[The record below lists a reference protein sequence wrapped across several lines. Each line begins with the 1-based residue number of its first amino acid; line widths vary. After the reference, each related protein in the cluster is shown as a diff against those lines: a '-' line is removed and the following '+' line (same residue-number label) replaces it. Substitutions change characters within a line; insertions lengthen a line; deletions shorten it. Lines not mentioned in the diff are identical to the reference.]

1 MKRNCLLITA
11 FLMLFAS
18 GTPVCV
24 LAQGSGKSCADP
36 IQITK
41 DFSYTIQSSG
51 SVWFVANTFDLPLA
65 IDYYP
70 ANESAQ
76 GPTLELDFSCTP
88 GKYADPI
95 LCSLFCSSNSAYI
108 ALPHTEN
115 PSADYD
121 KDGKLRY
128 HVEMGE
134 FYRDL
139 LLQQGIDYNVQVFI
153 KATFYSSGSIGI
165 SPDPFSTCMDGAKF
179 MHLGDTVR
187 VKPQDTE
194 RHVIVPYVQWQY
206 DSIRY
211 VWSGDERVTL
221 AVMGKN
227 CDFDPLDNS
236 DENMLQWKHIQPGD
250 TLKMTSADIK
260 HYLEDNTK
268 KKDGGLYYAKFYS
281 NSAGVMKIERVP
293 MTPPEGGATLLTY
306 GKETKIQANAF
317 NDLYAIPNTW
327 TTATLFSTPTDF
339 IFKMYVGTAPDFTKE
354 TSIASY
360 QFDKLPH
367 GHRLGLL
374 EDAMKALWAQSGGR
388 YLYLRF
394 ECAQTTT
401 VLPTLWAPSE
411 CVMKADLVT
420 PAEPVSISAKS
431 TANHRLLYSDW
442 QGGDMTIKWKCQTGA
457 CPFYVG
463 DSCIRATE
471 EDPHVFYNSRI
482 SKNNSVTISAS
493 DIASWASHVD
503 EDGYLYAVFNPNN
516 KGTITITTTAP
527 EETDPP
533 IVEPVIP
540 HATIAVS
547 CADGDPHMLLVTVS
561 VPQTLTV
568 TADGTTVEQWAATPA
583 EPHTLTLSAGQ
594 YTLTGTKEEI
604 LLLVP

>member
-1 MKRNCLLITA
+1 
-11 FLMLFAS
+11 
-18 GTPVCV
+18 
-24 LAQGSGKSCADP
+24 
-36 IQITK
+36 
-41 DFSYTIQSSG
+41 
-51 SVWFVANTFDLPLA
+51 
-65 IDYYP
+65 
-70 ANESAQ
+70 
-76 GPTLELDFSCTP
+76 
-88 GKYADPI
+88 
-95 LCSLFCSSNSAYI
+95 
-108 ALPHTEN
+108 
-115 PSADYD
+115 
-121 KDGKLRY
+121 
-128 HVEMGE
+128 
-134 FYRDL
+134 
-139 LLQQGIDYNVQVFI
+139 
-153 KATFYSSGSIGI
+153 
-165 SPDPFSTCMDGAKF
+165 MDGVKF
-179 MHLGDTVR
+179 MHLGDTVN
-187 VKPQDTE
+187 VKAQDTE
-194 RHVIVPYVQWQY
+194 RYVIVPYIQWQN

-211 VWSGDERVTL
+211 IWKGDKRVTL
-221 AVMGKN
+221 SVMGKR

-236 DENMLQWKHIQPGD
+236 DENMLQRKHIQPGD

-268 KKDGGLYYAKFYS
+268 QKDGGMYYAKFYS

-293 MTPPEGGATLLTY
+293 MTPPEGGAKLLSY
-306 GKETKIQANAF
+306 GKETAIRANAF
-317 NDLYAIPNTW
+317 NDLYAIPLSW

-339 IFKMYVGTAPDFTKE
+339 IFRMYIGTTPDFTKE

-367 GHRLGLL
+367 GHRIGLSDH
-374 EDAMKALWAQSGGR
+374 EMAALLSQAKGK
-388 YLYLRF
+388 YLYVRF
-394 ECAQTTT
+394 ECAQATTI
-401 VLPTLWAPSE
+401 LPTLWAPSD
-411 CVMKADLVT
+411 CVLKSNLVK

-442 QGGDMTIKWKCQTGA
+442 AGGDMTIEWKCQTGA

-503 EDGYLYAVFNPNN
+503 GDGYLYMVFNPNN
-516 KGTITITTTAP
+516 KGTITITTTAE

-533 IVEPVIP
+533 IVEPDIP

-547 CADGDPHMLLVTVS
+547 CIDGDPHTLLVTVS

-568 TADGTTVEQWAATPA
+568 TADGTTVEQWEATPA

-604 LLLVP
+604 LLIVP